1 LDDAEYRSVVIEQYL
16 GMCKLVFERQ
26 KEKLLH
32 QTARLYNPLNEEFEE
47 LVVNRQRS
55 RRELLIVKM
64 FLDYARIDK
73 KGLSEVESTYIQLLE
88 DQYWKDI
95 KKKRFKEPFHFIL
108 AVPITQWSRYKT
120 DYLPKPRFLS
130 SLLAPIREQS
140 KQQKIFKLLKRMTSR
155 PQKPQRARGYRD
167 KGHLASE
174 ASLAI
179 TKTQLAYNAE
189 KLLLKRAK
197 QYKAL
202 ALRISLKRWKEIY
215 GKNLCSDLNLPL
227 RNWPEAIKIIEDLRE
242 RHSGG

>member
-1 LDDAEYRSVVIEQYL
+1 
-16 GMCKLVFERQ
+16 
-26 KEKLLH
+26 
-32 QTARLYNPLNEEFEE
+32 
-47 LVVNRQRS
+47 
-55 RRELLIVKM
+55 
-64 FLDYARIDK
+64 
-73 KGLSEVESTYIQLLE
+73 
-88 DQYWKDI
+88 
-95 KKKRFKEPFHFIL
+95 
-108 AVPITQWSRYKT
+108 
-120 DYLPKPRFLS
+120 
-130 SLLAPIREQS
+130 
-140 KQQKIFKLLKRMTSR
+140 MTSR